1 MVCFWSNLEK
11 VIFLI
16 FFTDVLLLETEALI
30 NLEKPQVT
38 FYLELKHRSFFFLVW
53 TEETKK
59 MPFPFRSVLPKCLL
73 LTDVLCAVCTELSC
87 LPCGRKDKDVSW
99 LKSCSVDS
107 R

>member
-38 FYLELKHRSFFFLVW
+38 FYLELKHRSFFFFFW
-53 TEETKK
+53 SGQKRPKK
-59 MPFPFRSVLPKCLL
+59 CHFHLDQFYQSAFC
-73 LTDVLCAVCTELSC
+73 
-87 LPCGRKDKDVSW
+87 
-99 LKSCSVDS
+99 
-107 R
+107 